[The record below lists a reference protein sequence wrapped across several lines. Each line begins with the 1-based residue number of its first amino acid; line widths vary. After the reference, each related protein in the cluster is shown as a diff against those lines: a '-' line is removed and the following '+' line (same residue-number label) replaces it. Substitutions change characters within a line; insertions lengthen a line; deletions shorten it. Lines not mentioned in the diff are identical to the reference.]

1 MKINPQP
8 LATESTIKSQQN
20 HPKKKKKKE
29 KKEEKEITTIEI
41 ALAWCSGLGFVEEGG
56 SDVK

>member
-20 HPKKKKKKE
+20 HQKKKKKE

-56 SDVK
+56 SDMK